1 MAANRPEGHTP
12 SAPAWCVV
20 DFPELTAYSM
30 IFSKGPGNDET
41 LADLQAA
48 LTGGDDRPDHVER
61 ARIVNFTDEGDDAAE
76 AEGDVETVFMAYW
89 VDPAV
94 YERWRQDCDVLHRAG
109 VYCETAVIPA
119 DRWETIAGTKRPL
132 PGVRNLTSVDLT
144 ELHDYWGAARDRMA
158 ASAEDPFE
166 TAPGSPLPANLCLIR
181 SGQKW
186 DECLDDEREMYFT
199 DIEPKL
205 RAGIDFLANNP
216 ATGCISSRFL
226 REQTIDGE
234 DLESTSFV
242 GWFEDLA
249 SLEAWSR
256 SHSTHLAIFHS
267 FLSTVQLLGRP
278 PKLRLWHEVSVLPE
292 GGVELLNTELSP
304 LAELVAPAA

>member
-30 IFSKGPGNDET
+30 IFSKGPGNADT
-41 LADLQAA
+41 LAELQAA
-48 LTGGDDRPDHVER
+48 LTGGDEAPDHVER
-61 ARIVNFTDEGDDAAE
+61 ARVVNFSDEGDDAEE
-76 AEGDVETVFMAYW
+76 AQGDIESVFMAYW

-94 YERWRQDCDVLHRAG
+94 YERWRDGCEVLERSG
-109 VYCETAVIPA
+109 VYCETAIIPA
-119 DRWETIAGTKRPL
+119 ERWETIAGTKRPL

-158 ASAEDPFE
+158 ASADDPFE
-166 TAPGSPLPANLCLIR
+166 AAAGAPLPANLCLIC

-199 DIEPKL
+199 NIEPKL
-205 RAGIDFLANNP
+205 RAGIEFLAANRDS
-216 ATGCISSRFL
+216 GCISSRFL

-234 DLESTSFV
+234 DVESTSFV
-242 GWFEDLA
+242 GWFDDLA
-249 SLEAWSR
+249 SLEAWSK

-267 FLSTVQLLGRP
+267 FLSTVHLLGRP

-292 GGVELLNTELSP
+292 GGVELVRSELSP
-304 LAELVAPAA
+304 LADLLT

>member
-1 MAANRPEGHTP
+1 MAANRPQGHTP

-20 DFPELTAYSM
+20 DFPDLTAYSM
-30 IFSKGPGNDET
+30 IFSKGPDNADT
-41 LADLQAA
+41 LADVQAA
-48 LTGGDDRPDHVER
+48 LTRGEHAPDHIER
-61 ARIVNFTDEGDDAAE
+61 ARIVNFTGEGDDAAE
-76 AEGDVETVFMAYW
+76 AQGDIETVFMAYW

-94 YERWRQDCDVLHRAG
+94 YERWRDRCDVLERPG
-109 VYCETAVIPA
+109 VYCETAIIPA

-132 PGVRNLTSVDLT
+132 PGVRNLTSVDIT
-144 ELHDYWGAARDRMA
+144 QLHDYWGAARDRMA
-158 ASAEDPFE
+158 ASADDPFE
-166 TAPGSPLPANLCLIR
+166 AAPGSPLPANLCLIR

-186 DECLDDEREMYFT
+186 DECLDDEREMYFN

-205 RAGIDFLANNP
+205 RAGIDFLARNP
-216 ATGCISSRFL
+216 DTGCISSRFL

-249 SLEAWSR
+249 SLEEWSR

>member
-1 MAANRPEGHTP
+1 MAANRPKGHTP

-20 DFPELTAYSM
+20 DFPDLTAYSM
-30 IFSKGPGNDET
+30 IFSKGPGNAET
-41 LADLQAA
+41 LAELHAA
-48 LTGGDDRPDHVER
+48 LADGDHRPDHVER
-61 ARIVNFTDEGDDAAE
+61 ARVVNFTDEGDDAAE
-76 AEGDVETVFMAYW
+76 AQGDVETVFMAYW

-94 YERWRQDCDVLHRAG
+94 YDRWRDRCGVLERPG
-109 VYCETAVIPA
+109 VYCETAIIPA

-166 TAPGSPLPANLCLIR
+166 SAPASPLPANLCLIR

-216 ATGCISSRFL
+216 DTGCISSRFL

>member
-1 MAANRPEGHTP
+1 MAANRPEGHVP

-30 IFSKGPGNDET
+30 IFSKGPDNAEA
-41 LADLQAA
+41 LAELLAA
-48 LTGGDDRPDHVER
+48 LTDGDNRPDHVER
-61 ARIVNFTDEGDDAAE
+61 ARVVNFTDDGDDAAQ
-76 AEGDVETVFMAYW
+76 ADGDVETVFMAYW
-89 VDPAV
+89 VDPAS
-94 YERWRQDCDVLHRAG
+94 YASWRDGCDALGRVG
-109 VYCETAVIPA
+109 VYSETAVIPA
-119 DRWETIAGTKRPL
+119 ERWETIAGTKRPL
-132 PGVRNLTSVDLT
+132 PGIRNLTSVDLT

-158 ASAEDPFE
+158 ASADDPFE
-166 TAPGSPLPANLCLIR
+166 AAPGASLPANLCLIR

-205 RAGIDFLANNP
+205 RAGIEFLAANRDSS
-216 ATGCISSRFL
+216 CISSRFL
-226 REQTIDGE
+226 REQSIDGD

-267 FLSTVQLLGRP
+267 FLSTVHLLGRP

-292 GGVELLNTELSP
+292 GGVELVNEDLSA
-304 LAELVAPAA
+304 LAELLA

>member
-30 IFSKGPGNDET
+30 IFSKGPGNADT
-41 LADLQAA
+41 LAELQAA
-48 LTGGDDRPDHVER
+48 LTGGGEAPDHVER
-61 ARIVNFTDEGDDAAE
+61 ARVVNFSDEGDDAEE
-76 AEGDVETVFMAYW
+76 AQGDIETVFMAYW
-89 VDPAV
+89 VDPAA
-94 YERWRQDCDVLHRAG
+94 YERWRDGCEVLERAG
-109 VYCETAVIPA
+109 VYCETAIIPA
-119 DRWETIAGTKRPL
+119 ERWETIAGTKRPL

-158 ASAEDPFE
+158 ASADDPFE
-166 TAPGSPLPANLCLIR
+166 AAAGSPLPANLCLIR

-205 RAGIDFLANNP
+205 RAGIEFLAANRDS
-216 ATGCISSRFL
+216 GCISSRFL

-234 DLESTSFV
+234 DLQSTSFV
-242 GWFEDLA
+242 GWFDDLA
-249 SLEAWSR
+249 SLEAWSK

-267 FLSTVQLLGRP
+267 FLSTVHLLGRP

-292 GGVELLNTELSP
+292 GGVELVRSELSP
-304 LAELVAPAA
+304 LAELLTA